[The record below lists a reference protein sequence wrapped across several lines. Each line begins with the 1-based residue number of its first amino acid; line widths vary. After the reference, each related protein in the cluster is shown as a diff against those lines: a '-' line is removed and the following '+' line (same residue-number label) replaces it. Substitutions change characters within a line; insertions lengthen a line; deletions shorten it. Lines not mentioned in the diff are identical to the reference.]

1 MAEHAADSI
10 GEGRL
15 DLVPM
20 IDCIKLLL
28 LFFILTTRFTVMDQA
43 IASLLPPSGQA
54 QPTRVEAANPPR
66 QIMLSLYPEGFQPS
80 DYRDQMLA
88 LKQHGA
94 GGEVLANA
102 QLRIGGDEP
111 LHISGTILSGRG
123 DGAALLHEMER
134 IHDYVYWALRE
145 REIAGAPERREQ
157 EPVVIQCFSGLS
169 WKFALIA
176 YDAVRAYEADRTGL
190 QLATDPTQWA
200 LVRTI
205 DFAPP
210 QVRNIRAN
218 QLGEE
223 LYDVINRK

>member
-88 LKQHGA
+88 LK
-94 GGEVLANA
+94 NA
-102 QLRIGGDEP
+102 DNAFAAQMKQLD
-111 LHISGTILSGRG
+111 S
-123 DGAALLHEMER
+123 ER
-134 IHDYVYWALRE
+134 
-145 REIAGAPERREQ
+145 
-157 EPVVIQCFSGLS
+157 
-169 WKFALIA
+169 
-176 YDAVRAYEADRTGL
+176 
-190 QLATDPTQWA
+190 
-200 LVRTI
+200 
-205 DFAPP
+205 
-210 QVRNIRAN
+210 
-218 QLGEE
+218 
-223 LYDVINRK
+223 